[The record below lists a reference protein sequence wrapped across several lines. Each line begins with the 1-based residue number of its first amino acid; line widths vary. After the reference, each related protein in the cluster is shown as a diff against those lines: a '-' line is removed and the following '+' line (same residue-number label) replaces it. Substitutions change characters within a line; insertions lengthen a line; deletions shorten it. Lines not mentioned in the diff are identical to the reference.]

1 MQILLP
7 LLEGMPELAGVD
19 NLHELCNAA
28 LEIFGN
34 SQDMAFEW
42 LCGAIPQRWAK
53 KGTGGGPA
61 GKPSSKAEGPGS
73 KVRLPR
79 VLFIAAFAGWR
90 LGKSLL
96 VSTGRLRGPLCC
108 SPATTVHHECKTL

>member
-1 MQILLP
+1 
-7 LLEGMPELAGVD
+7 MPELAGVD

-53 KGTGGGPA
+53 KGAGGGPG

-73 KVRLPR
+73 KVRLPW
-79 VLFIAAFAGWR
+79 VFFNAASALLAF
-90 LGKSLL
+90 GKPLL
-96 VSTGRLRGPLCC
+96 VYTGGRRGPLCC
-108 SPATTVHHECKTL
+108 SPATTVHHECKPL

>member
-108 SPATTVHHECKTL
+108 SPATTVHHECKPL